1 VRIPVSWL
9 LQQLE
14 LTEDHREL
22 NAEQIA
28 EAFVRVGLE
37 VEEVSTLGPVTGPL
51 VVGRV
56 AEIEELTEFKK
67 PIRFCTVELI
77 DPEDDDEGETGL
89 PATTQVVCGA
99 SNFVEGDLV
108 VVALP
113 GAVLPGDFVIAE
125 RKTYGKVSRGMI
137 CSARELGLGD
147 DHTGIMVLPTG
158 ECAPGDDAIEL
169 LGLTDSVIEL
179 AITPDRGYAFSVRG
193 LAREL
198 ACALDLRLID
208 PAVLDVP
215 AADSDAVPVHI
226 EAQDGCAR
234 FVVRRVTGVDPT
246 APTPWWIRRR
256 LMLAGIRS
264 ISLAVDITNYVMLEL
279 GQPMH
284 AFDTTKLA
292 GGLVIRRANAGEKL
306 VTLDNVERKLDVDDI
321 VVCDDSGPISLAGV
335 MGGATTEVSAETSD
349 LLLEAAIWDP
359 ASIARGVRRHKLP
372 SEASK
377 RYERVVDPALP
388 PVALERAAR
397 LLREYGEGRI
407 QPGRT
412 DVGRPSVPAPVSMAM
427 DLPDRVAGVRYDRG
441 VTVSRLQQI
450 GCRVDIGTFED
461 GTPCVTAFPPTWR
474 ADLNQPADLVEEV
487 LRLQG
492 YDTIPSELPPAPPGG
507 GLTAKQRRQRMVS
520 RALAEAGYVEV
531 LPFPF
536 IAKTVWDAFGLPED
550 DIRRRTV
557 TVLNPLEAD
566 RAELA
571 TTLLPGM
578 LDVLSRNV
586 SRGARDIAIF
596 HIGQVVLP
604 RTEQVPM
611 PEVGVDARPDDAEI
625 AVLNAALPIQPAHAA
640 VVLAG
645 NRRHAGWWGKGEQA
659 SWADAVQAA
668 RTVAEAAGVELTVH
682 KWDLLPW
689 HPGRCAQLRV
699 GGFPVGHAGELHPKV
714 TEALGL
720 PARTCAMEIDLDA
733 LPLSERRPVPEVS
746 PYPPVLL
753 DVALVVD
760 DEVPAA
766 DLSRVLREGGGELL
780 EEMSLFD
787 VFTGTQ
793 VGDGKRSLAYSLRF
807 RAPDRTL
814 TVEEA
819 TTARD
824 AAVAAAAEQFGAA
837 LRA

>member
-1 VRIPVSWL
+1 MRIPVSWL
-9 LQQLE
+9 TQQLE

-22 NAEQIA
+22 TAEQIA
-28 EAFVRVGLE
+28 DAFVRVGLE

-67 PIRFCTVELI
+67 PIRFVKVELI
-77 DPEDDDEGETGL
+77 DPDDADDAEDSL
-89 PATTQVVCGA
+89 PATTEVVCGA
-99 SNFVEGDLV
+99 NNFVEGDLV

-113 GAVLPGDFVIAE
+113 GAVLPGDFAIAE

-158 ECAPGDDAIEL
+158 EAAPGDDAIEL

-198 ACALDLRLID
+198 ACAFDLRLID
-208 PAVLDVP
+208 PAAIDVP
-215 AADSDAVPVHI
+215 AADAESVPVHI
-226 EAQDGCAR
+226 EAQDGCSR

-284 AFDTTKLA
+284 AFDTKKLS

-321 VVCDDSGPISLAGV
+321 VISDDTGPVSLAGV

-349 LLLEAAIWDP
+349 ILLEAAIWDP

-372 SEASK
+372 SEAAK

-397 LLREYGEGRI
+397 LLREYGEGSI

-412 DVGRPSVPAPVSMAM
+412 DVGNPTVPEPVSMAM

-450 GCRVDIGTFED
+450 GCRVDIGTFDD

-492 YDTIPSELPPAPPGG
+492 YDTIPSVLPPAPPGA
-507 GLTAKQRRQRMVS
+507 GLTAKQRRQRAVS

-536 IAKTVWDAFGLPED
+536 IAKSVWDAFGLPED

-557 TVLNPLEAD
+557 SVLNPLEAD
-566 RAELA
+566 RSELA

-578 LDVLSRNV
+578 LDILSRNV
-586 SRGARDIAIF
+586 SRGARDVAIY

-604 RTEQVPM
+604 RTEEVPM
-611 PEVGVDARPDDAEI
+611 PEAGVDGRPSDEQI
-625 AVLNAALPIQPAHAA
+625 AVLNATLPIQPAHVA

-645 NRRHAGWWGKGEQA
+645 NRRHAGWWGKGEAA

-668 RTVAEAAGVELTVH
+668 RTVAEAAGAELTVH

-733 LPLSERRPVPEVS
+733 LPLTERRPVPKVS

-760 DEVPAA
+760 EEVPAA
-766 DLSRVLREGGGELL
+766 DLSRVLRDGGGELL
-780 EEMSLFD
+780 EELSLFD

-793 VGDGKRSLAYSLRF
+793 VGEGKRSLAYSLRF
-807 RAPDRTL
+807 RAADRTL

>member
-1 VRIPVSWL
+1 MRIPVSWL

-28 EAFVRVGLE
+28 EEFVRVGLE
-37 VEEVSTLGPVTGPL
+37 VEDVSTLGPVTGPL

-77 DPEDDDEGETGL
+77 DPDDLDQEESAL

-99 SNFVEGDLV
+99 NNFVEGDLV

-113 GAVLPGDFVIAE
+113 GAVLPGDFAIAE
-125 RKTYGKVSRGMI
+125 RQTYGKVSRGMI

-208 PAVLDVP
+208 PAAIEVP
-215 AADSDAVPVHI
+215 GADSDSVPVQI

-284 AFDTTKLA
+284 AFDTKKLA
-292 GGLVIRRANAGEKL
+292 GGLVIRRANAGERL
-306 VTLDNVERKLDVDDI
+306 VTLDNVERKLDADDI

-335 MGGATTEVSAETSD
+335 MGGATTEVGAETSD
-349 LLLEAAIWDP
+349 ILLEAAIWDP

-377 RYERVVDPALP
+377 RYERVVDAALP

-397 LLREYGEGRI
+397 LLREYGEGSI

-412 DVGRPSVPAPVSMAM
+412 DVGRPSVPGPVLMAM

-450 GCRVDIGTFED
+450 GCRVEIGTAED
-461 GTPCVTAFPPTWR
+461 GTPCVTAYPPTWR
-474 ADLNQPADLVEEV
+474 ADLNQAADLVEEV

-492 YDTIPSELPPAPPGG
+492 YDTIPSELPPAPPGA
-507 GLTAKQRRQRMVS
+507 GLSAKQRRQRTVS

-536 IAKTVWDAFGLPED
+536 IAKSVWDAFALPED

-557 TVLNPLEAD
+557 SLLNPLEAD
-566 RAELA
+566 RAEMA

-578 LDVLSRNV
+578 LDILSRNV
-586 SRGARDIAIF
+586 SRGARDVAIY
-596 HIGQVVLP
+596 HVGQVVLP

-611 PEVGVDARPDDAEI
+611 PEVGVDGRPTDEEI
-625 AVLNAALPIQPAHAA
+625 AVLNATLPIQPTHVA
-640 VVLAG
+640 VILAG
-645 NRRHAGWWGKGEQA
+645 NRERAGWWGKGEPA
-659 SWADAVQAA
+659 NWADAVQAA
-668 RTVAEAAGVELTVH
+668 RTVAEAAGAELTVH

-720 PARTCAMEIDLDA
+720 PPRTCAMEIDLDA
-733 LPLSERRPVPEVS
+733 LPIAERRPVPKVS

-760 DEVPAA
+760 EEVPAA
-766 DLSRVLREGGGELL
+766 DLSRVLRDGGGELL
-780 EEMSLFD
+780 EELSLFD

-793 VGDGKRSLAYSLRF
+793 VGEGKRSLAYSLRF

-819 TTARD
+819 TLARD
-824 AAVAAAAEQFGAA
+824 AAVAAAAERFGAS
-837 LRA
+837 LR